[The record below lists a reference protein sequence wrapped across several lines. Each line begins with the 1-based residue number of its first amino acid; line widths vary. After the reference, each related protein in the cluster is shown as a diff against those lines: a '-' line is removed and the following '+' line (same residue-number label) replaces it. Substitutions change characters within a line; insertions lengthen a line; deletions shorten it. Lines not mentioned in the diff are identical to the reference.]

1 MAGKSSDG
9 FTKSAQKKKFVRHR
23 DVKMKEKELKKEANI
38 KRVMCEGVCKRC
50 RDKVQWRFKYD
61 KYKPL
66 KNPGTCQQCKNKTV
80 TKAYRTLCDKCATSR
95 QSCASCCRNI
105 LEANAADLAE
115 SEKLTEVAGT
125 EGSRME
131 VSSDKEDAEHL
142 SGRNESDSEDDQDN
156 DEELDEEDEEDDEA
170 DAIKKP
176 SVVFSDNITLSGQEK
191 TLSEGDKTVGIA
203 FETIWDEKKF
213 FNIAAS
219 KYSKNRPVVAMSL
232 AENETAYE
240 SN

>member
-66 KNPGTCQQCKNKTV
+66 KSPGTCQQCKNKTV

-115 SEKLTEVAGT
+115 SEKLNTVGS
-125 EGSRME
+125 SRME
-131 VSSDKEDAEHL
+131 ISMDKD
-142 SGRNESDSEDDQDN
+142 
-156 DEELDEEDEEDDEA
+156 DEEEVLSEVRSKESEIDDDLDEEDDDEDDDDDEEA
-170 DAIKKP
+170 DTMKKP
-176 SVVFSDNITLSGQEK
+176 NVVISENVTLVEQEK
-191 TLSEGDKTVGIA
+191 SLSEGEKTVGLA
-203 FETIWDEKKF
+203 FETIWDERKF

-219 KYSKNRPVVAMSL
+219 KYSKNRPLVPTT
-232 AENETAYE
+232 TAIEASDEE